1 MKSSKVYAALKE
13 HLAPVLRTAGFKRAK
28 AMLSWAR
35 PQQDKYL
42 VMWCQVSQDGW
53 DSYAG
58 AKFTVEFQLS
68 DEPIV
73 GARHIRR
80 QRFPKMLDST
90 GREEIRTIQNKVIAS
105 LQYPPAHYPALH
117 TSETVRA
124 WYLEKF
130 RRIDHPYGDLD
141 DIWLR
146 YGSEEHLA
154 TWAQF
159 IIRKLPDCF
168 EQAETWAS
176 KG

>member
-1 MKSSKVYAALKE
+1 MRPSKNIWRPCCGP
-13 HLAPVLRTAGFKRAK
+13 LASREQKRCSAGHAPNRTSIWLCGVRCRRTAGT
-28 AMLSWAR
+28 AMPGRNLPS
-35 PQQDKYL
+35 
-42 VMWCQVSQDGW
+42 
-53 DSYAG
+53 
-58 AKFTVEFQLS
+58 FQLS